1 MNSIYL
7 SIILFP
13 TLLNF
18 ISYFIFLNKKESLG
32 KQLITASS
40 ILSLV
45 ATITISTLT
54 FSGQSL
60 IEIAQNAG
68 IGFSL
73 KIDAL
78 TTVIYAMVSLIAY
91 FVLRFSFNYL
101 DGDPKKYK
109 FLSRIV
115 AITATVQVLVL
126 SGNLFMF
133 FLAWVV
139 TSLELQGLLKLYKER
154 KKAFRASRIKFII
167 ARTSDISL
175 LLAFV
180 LLYIEFGTADIVSIT
195 NGLRELGF
203 NNSKVDLAA
212 LFLTLAAILKS
223 VQFPFHTWILGVLE
237 LPTPASALLHAGLL
251 NAGPFLI
258 IRFALLFSDVPTG
271 SIILIFFGTISA
283 LYGTLV
289 QVTQPSVKT
298 ALVYSSIGH
307 MGFSLLLCGLGL
319 YAAALVHLVSHSFY
333 KAYSFL
339 TAGSVIE
346 QARQFNLKAF
356 NRKGNAV
363 LLSLTFVLG
372 ILLLLGLNT
381 LARNY
386 FSINENVLFV
396 GNIVLIGV
404 FALNLQV
411 MDSNSGVKVVIRAL
425 ALSFIVLL
433 SFVVLEEITSE
444 MLDGAIPEK
453 IGISEWIMV
462 GLVFLFYIASWLQIA
477 LAVPKVKHKL
487 AAMQVHARNGFYLD
501 SIVNRLASLF

>member
-1 MNSIYL
+1 MSNIYL
-7 SIILFP
+7 SIILLP

-18 ISYFIFLNKKESLG
+18 ISYFILLNKKELLG
-32 KQLITASS
+32 KYLISTSS
-40 ILSLV
+40 TLSLL
-45 ATITISTLT
+45 ATFTISVLT
-54 FSGQSL
+54 FKGHSVIDIAESSGL
-60 IEIAQNAG
+60 
-68 IGFSL
+68 GFSL

-78 TTVIYAMVSLIAY
+78 TAVIYAMVSLIAY

-101 DGDPKKYK
+101 DGDPKKYR
-109 FLSRIV
+109 FLARIV
-115 AITATVQVLVL
+115 AIAATVQVLVI

-133 FLAWVV
+133 FLAWVL

-154 KKAFRASRIKFII
+154 KKAYRASRIKFII

-180 LLYIEFGTADIVSIT
+180 LLYLEFGTGDISTIVNEIQLSTRT
-195 NGLRELGF
+195 NLVALL
-203 NNSKVDLAA
+203 LAI
-212 LFLTLAAILKS
+212 AAILKS

-258 IRFALLFSDVPTG
+258 LRFSMLYLGVPAASYLL
-271 SIILIFFGTISA
+271 IAFGTISA
-283 LYGTLV
+283 LYGTIV

-298 ALVYSSIGH
+298 ALVYSSVGH

-346 QARQFNLKAF
+346 KARQFNLKAF
-356 NRKGNAV
+356 SRKGNTV

-372 ILLLLGLNT
+372 ILFLLGLNT
-381 LARNY
+381 LVRNY
-386 FSINENVLFV
+386 ISINENLLFV

-425 ALSFIVLL
+425 ALSLTVLL
-433 SFVVLEEITSE
+433 SFAFLEEMTSE
-444 MLDGAIPEK
+444 ILMGTIPVK
-453 IGISEWIMV
+453 NAISELLLG

-477 LAVPKVKHKL
+477 LAVPKVKHKM
-487 AAMQVHARNGFYLD
+487 AVMQVHARNGFYLD
-501 SIVNRLASLF
+501 SIVNRVAGLF